1 MNHGLKL
8 GAIPWGWSVTSIWW
22 KEEEKPATPPTPDF
36 KYVSRI
42 YLYFLSKQTCV
53 NNYSM
58 LHFSFSVCPS
68 KKLCLRLN
76 QCLRRLWDKCA
87 LLSALQIWWFVTWAA
102 AQVTTH
108 SSSSPRWSAPVAAT
122 IWWGSNSSSMIY
134 QATISTVS
142 SNQLNSSRT
151 HLQHITREKDCFHSI
166 LLGYLGPT
174 TLGFSLPKAFISF
187 THLIAFTGSLRYT
200 KWE

>member
-1 MNHGLKL
+1 MGYYGAVWSMNHELKL

-22 KEEEKPATPPTPDF
+22 KEEEKPTTPPTPDF

-53 NNYSM
+53 NSYSM

-108 SSSSPRWSAPVAAT
+108 SSSSPS
-122 IWWGSNSSSMIY
+122 
-134 QATISTVS
+134 
-142 SNQLNSSRT
+142 L
-151 HLQHITREKDCFHSI
+151 TREKDCFHSI

-187 THLIAFTGSLRYT
+187 TRRIVSIGALGFV
-200 KWE
+200 